1 MRPLRATP
9 GWLTGIALAAVAAVN
24 LAGLWGI
31 RVARQGALD
40 EARNAFGLAVGT
52 KATALEGR
60 LSEVRSDLAF
70 LGASPTIARL
80 EEEQRKDPSAASLL
94 RQAAQSALLLFLRS
108 HAEVVRIGVR
118 SSDGR
123 PLEHVGRRLGV
134 PVLWTSPPV
143 PTGQEGAAID
153 PTRPRLTARLP

>member
-1 MRPLRATP
+1 MKPLRATP

-24 LAGLWGI
+24 LAGFWGI
-31 RVARQGALD
+31 RVARQGAID
-40 EARNAFGLAVGT
+40 EARRAFALDVAA

-70 LGASPTIARL
+70 LGAAPTIARL
-80 EEEQRKDPSAASLL
+80 DEAGKDPEAASLL
-94 RQAAQSALLLFLRS
+94 RQAAESALLLFLRS

-123 PLEHVGRRLGV
+123 PLVHVGRRGGV
-134 PVLWTSPPV
+134 PVLWVSAWVTW
-143 PTGQEGAAID
+143 
-153 PTRPRLTARLP
+153 

>member
-1 MRPLRATP
+1 MKPLRATP

-52 KATALEGR
+52 KATALESR

-70 LGASPTIARL
+70 LGASPTISRL
-80 EEEQRKDPSAASLL
+80 EDEQRKDPSAASLL
-94 RQAAQSALLLFLRS
+94 RQAAESALLVFLRS

-118 SSDGR
+118 SSEGR
-123 PLEHVGRRLGV
+123 PLVHVGRRLGV
-134 PVLWTSPPV
+134 PVL
-143 PTGQEGAAID
+143 
-153 PTRPRLTARLP
+153 